1 MAFNANE
8 LVLERIRTVEEYDP
22 ATLELTGRYTQIED
36 PKLSFSTDS
45 TDVVDAMGNSVM
57 TFYKAK
63 KGTFDFSNSF
73 FSLDL
78 AASQFGS
85 KKVIADEDNKITMPV
100 SEVVTIT
107 ADHKAVL
114 TYVPVGTE
122 NAEIKYVKVINN
134 DNTFGK
140 TYEISALAGEGKF
153 TLDAKTKT
161 ITLPD
166 DVTGKVFV
174 NYNKE
179 TSTAVKVSN
188 STDGQPEVKTLLI
201 HAIFH
206 PICNKNQLIAGVIRC
221 PRAQINP
228 ESVDINLTSD
238 GKHAASYI
246 LQKDYCADDAN
257 LVDIIVSED

>member
-1 MAFNANE
+1 MSFNPNE
-8 LVLERIRTVEEYDP
+8 LILEKIRTVEEYDP
-22 ATLELTGRYTQIED
+22 DSLELTGRYTQIEE
-36 PKLSFSTDS
+36 PKLNFSTES
-45 TDVVDAMGNSVM
+45 TSVVDAMGNSVM

-85 KKVIADEDNKITMPV
+85 EKVTADESNKLIIPV
-100 SEVVTIT
+100 SEVVTIN
-107 ADHKAVL
+107 ADCKAVL
-114 TYVPVGTE
+114 TYVPVGDAGTE
-122 NAEIKYVKVINN
+122 INCIKVINN

-140 TYEISALAGEGKF
+140 TYFSSSQNEENKF
-153 TLDAKTKT
+153 TLDAANRT

-166 DVTGKVFV
+166 NVTGKVFV
-174 NYNKE
+174 SYNKE
-179 TSTAVKVSN
+179 SSKAARITNTA
-188 STDGQPEVKTLLI
+188 DGQPKVKTLLI

-206 PICNKNQLIAGVIRC
+206 PICDKNKLIAGVIRC

-228 ESVDINLTSD
+228 ESVDISLTAE

-246 LQKDYCADDAN
+246 LQKDYCSDDDN
-257 LVDIIVSED
+257 LVEIIVSED